1 MKKRVAFAC
10 KGTAAL
16 LGAALMVAVVGG
28 CEHRPTAIYNPAL
41 AKSFFPLEPSSGGT
55 DRVQSKSQHET

>member
-1 MKKRVAFAC
+1 VTIERRRKFKRRCRKVKKRVAFAC

-28 CEHRPTAIYNPAL
+28 CEHRPTAI
-41 AKSFFPLEPSSGGT
+41 
-55 DRVQSKSQHET
+55 